1 MNTGPIAFNI
11 SVAVTPER
19 DGSWMVD
26 SIDLDNDGSGDVY
39 YTRELPPRI
48 TGSPISQADRR
59 RIVALTHLSRTRPA
73 YRVSVLSI
81 SREESEDYRDLAG
94 QPLAVVLIAEMRL
107 AAIGIPSNN

>member
-1 MNTGPIAFNI
+1 MNGPIAFNV
-11 SVAVTPER
+11 SVAVTPEA
-19 DGSWMVD
+19 DGSWLVD
-26 SIDLDNDGSGDVY
+26 SIGLDNNGEGNVY

-48 TGSPISQADRR
+48 TGSLISQADCR
-59 RIVALTHLSRTRPA
+59 RIVALTHLSRTRPS

-94 QPLAVVLIAEMRL
+94 RPLAVVFVAEMRL

>member
-39 YTRELPPRI
+39 YTRELPPGLPEVRY
-48 TGSPISQADRR
+48 RR
-59 RIVALTHLSRTRPA
+59 PTVAGLWP
-73 YRVSVLSI
+73 
-81 SREESEDYRDLAG
+81 
-94 QPLAVVLIAEMRL
+94 
-107 AAIGIPSNN
+107 